1 MKKLIIIGIAIFSL
15 ISFSACG
22 SENNRLST
30 KKQDNMQT
38 ETKNQEWITLDNVD
52 LKNGK
57 HIITLENG
65 EQYTVKGKVTSNVFG
80 SDRELYFY
88 VKKPDGTLG
97 IDGSMTKNMGIP
109 VKSDGT
115 FEFTAQNQHES
126 FILSPDMP
134 SGFFKES
141 DLKHKITIYLKYKD
155 ETTSHPS
162 SSESTPE
169 FSISREYKN
178 ALAKAK
184 DYLEYSA
191 FSKEGLKAQ
200 LIYSKYPEDAA
211 QYAVDNVGADWN
223 EQALKKAKDYLDYD
237 SFSNE
242 GLKDQLVYSKFTED
256 QAQYA
261 IEHLPK

>member
-1 MKKLIIIGIAIFSL
+1 MKKMIIIGIAIISL

-30 KKQDNMQT
+30 KKHGNMQT
-38 ETKNQEWITLDNVD
+38 EAKNEEWITLDNVD

-57 HIITLENG
+57 NIISLENG
-65 EQYTVKGKVTSNVFG
+65 EQYTVKGKVISNVFG
-80 SDRELYFY
+80 SDRQLYFY
-88 VKKPDGTLG
+88 VKKPNGNLDV
-97 IDGSMTKNMGIP
+97 DGSMTQNMGIP
-109 VKSDGT
+109 VKGDGT

-141 DLKHKITIYLKYKD
+141 DLKHKVTIYLEYKK
-155 ETTSHPS
+155 EITSSPS

-200 LIYSKYPEDAA
+200 LVYSKYPEEAA

-242 GLKDQLVYSKFTED
+242 GLKDQLMYSKFTED

-261 IEHLPK
+261 IDHLPE

>member
-1 MKKLIIIGIAIFSL
+1 
-15 ISFSACG
+15 
-22 SENNRLST
+22 
-30 KKQDNMQT
+30 
-38 ETKNQEWITLDNVD
+38 
-52 LKNGK
+52 
-57 HIITLENG
+57 
-65 EQYTVKGKVTSNVFG
+65 
-80 SDRELYFY
+80 
-88 VKKPDGTLG
+88 
-97 IDGSMTKNMGIP
+97 
-109 VKSDGT
+109 
-115 FEFTAQNQHES
+115 
-126 FILSPDMP
+126 MP

-141 DLKHKITIYLKYKD
+141 DLKHKVTIYLEYKK
-155 ETTSHPS
+155 EITSPPS

-242 GLKDQLVYSKFTED
+242 GLKEQLVYSKFTED